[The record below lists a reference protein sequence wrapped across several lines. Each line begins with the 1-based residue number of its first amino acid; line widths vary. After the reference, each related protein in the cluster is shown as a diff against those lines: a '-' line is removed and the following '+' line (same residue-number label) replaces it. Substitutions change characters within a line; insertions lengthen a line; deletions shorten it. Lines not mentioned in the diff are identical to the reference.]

1 MATGKSDDIN
11 YGREAADSIKDAV
24 QETIIGKGEW
34 KRSKL
39 GYLFGFSSLKRNVGG
54 VAQHGRTSFWRWNFF
69 KVGAFRHDDQG
80 VAVEEEVTDAHLRFR
95 AAMEANGRTLTEVNR
110 SVDNTFRQFWLFTSL
125 FVLAF
130 AWGLGSLIATGVGRG
145 IFIVTDILFRFALL
159 PILAA
164 LVLRAGFT
172 NWLFRRRCLDGL
184 GDYLRSGEFLPAK
197 APRAP
202 ASVPAKTKKASGS
215 PRSTAAIVLLLA
227 AALLI
232 AAFPD
237 AVLAQATN
245 TSGTVNPN
253 DIFQTKSQPDLFMRL
268 LAYVIPDAGPVG
280 TPDIGMQGWHSA
292 VKNGFMAFCGTLLF
306 IGSAMA
312 GWHITTG
319 LVASAREGKALGS
332 NYHEVWAPM
341 RVVVGYGMLV
351 PAMKG
356 LCAAQILVLYLISWG
371 GNLANLVW
379 NPYIDTITAGTIP
392 GMQQQVQDTV
402 KMGNAANATAAVKA
416 IFEKTLCA
424 EIVNLGNTRLGV
436 QNAQISVPPSWT
448 TVSNPNHY
456 MWSSQSVPKNI
467 QTMDYGPVCGMISL
481 EVLAV
486 SLNTPEISNTKAML
500 DAKKQAIT
508 EIANNS
514 ELKSLAKSAAQTYF
528 TNQGSGEQ
536 SSRAF
541 SSESNPDQ
549 YTNLFTQ
556 AINTYVTAVSNAVGQ
571 AMQSTDPNTANE
583 ITQLRE
589 QAKKDGWAAAGV
601 YYLTLARIQARV
613 YAAAT
618 EGLQIGGVSGTRTNG
633 QSAFITDALVGTKE
647 SPGALTQFG
656 DWWDTKN
663 RQITNTAMGTASQAA
678 SETNSNALSWVL
690 NQVFGGFANWFNSRS
705 DSTQVIINPMGDT
718 ISYGNKLLVG
728 AQAAI
733 VSGALMSGTIEA
745 GNSNILG
752 KGLNWLTGAGA
763 GLKGVFGFLTPFVT
777 MLTIAILAAGAIQAF
792 VIPMIPYIMS
802 VFFIAGMMTLVVE
815 GLAAAPLWA
824 FFHIRMDGQEFV
836 DQVQKP
842 GYMIAFNLILRP
854 VLMIFGIIL
863 SYVVFGALLWF
874 VNTTFIPASNALSQS
889 SSIGFIGMFVMIVL
903 MSYIDFQIAV
913 RSFQLITHIPER
925 VTRWFG
931 QNGDNLGDEH
941 DSQQATRV
949 FVGGMEHRV
958 STMAT
963 GVGNANMMKGAGR
976 GSSLSPKGGGGKE
989 KPQIQGQQPAK
1000 G

>member
-11 YGREAADSIKDAV
+11 YGREAAEGVKDAV
-24 QETIIGKGEW
+24 QETIIGKDEW

-39 GYLFGFSSLKRNVGG
+39 GYLFGFSALTRNVGG
-54 VAQHGRTSFWRWNFF
+54 VADRGRKSFWRWSFF
-69 KVGAFRHDDQG
+69 KTGAFRHDDQG
-80 VAVEEEVTDAHLRFR
+80 VAIEEEVTDAHLRFR
-95 AAMEANGRTLTEVNR
+95 AAMDANGRTLTEINR
-110 SVDNTFRQFWLFTSL
+110 SVDNTYRQFWLFATL

-130 AWGLGSLIATGVGRG
+130 AWGVGSLIGTGLGSG
-145 IFIVTDILFRFALL
+145 IFMITDILFRFALL
-159 PILAA
+159 PILTA
-164 LVLRAGFT
+164 LILRAGFT
-172 NWLFRRRCLDGL
+172 NWLFRRRRLDGL
-184 GDYLRSGEFLPAK
+184 GDYLRSGELLPKK
-197 APRAP
+197 APPAP
-202 ASVPAKTKKASGS
+202 ASVPAKVKKTSNT
-215 PRSTAAIVLLLA
+215 PRSAAVLMILLGAALLLA
-227 AALLI
+227 A
-232 AAFPD
+232 FPD
-237 AVLAQATN
+237 IALAQQQ
-245 TSGTVNPN
+245 TVNPN

-280 TPDIGMQGWHSA
+280 TPDIGIQGWHSA

-379 NPYIDTITAGTIP
+379 SPYIDTITVGTIP
-392 GMQQQVQDTV
+392 SMQQQVQDTV

-416 IFEKTLCA
+416 VFEKTLCA
-424 EIVNLGNTRLGV
+424 EVVNLGNTRLGV
-436 QNAQISVPPSWT
+436 QNAQISVPPSWKT
-448 TVSNPNHY
+448 ISNPNY
-456 MWSSQSVPKNI
+456 SMWSSQSVPKNI
-467 QTMDYGPVCGMISL
+467 QTLDYGPVCGMISL

-500 DAKKQAIT
+500 EAKKQAIT

-514 ELKSLAKSAAQTYF
+514 ELKSLAQRAAQTYY

-549 YTNLFTQ
+549 YASLFTQ
-556 AINTYVTAVSNAVGQ
+556 AINTYVSAVSNAVGQ
-571 AMQSTDPNTANE
+571 AMQSSDPNTANE

-618 EGLQIGGVSGTRTNG
+618 EGLQIGGVTGTRTNG

-663 RQITNTAMGTASQAA
+663 RQITNSAMGTASQAA

-690 NQVFGGFANWFNSRS
+690 NELFGGFANWFNSRS
-705 DSTQVIINPMGDT
+705 DSTQVIINPMADT
-718 ISYGNKLLVG
+718 ITYGNKLLVG
-728 AQAAI
+728 AQTAI
-733 VSGALMSGTIEA
+733 VSGALLSGGIEA
-745 GNSNILG
+745 GNSSILG
-752 KGLNWLTGAGA
+752 RAVNGIAGIGA
-763 GLKGVFGFLTPFVT
+763 GLKGVFGFLSPFVT

-802 VFFIAGMMTLVVE
+802 VFFVVGMMTLVVE

-836 DQVQKP
+836 DHVQRP

-854 VLMIFGIIL
+854 VLMIFGVIL
-863 SYVVFGALLWF
+863 SYIVFGTMLWF

-903 MSYIDFQIAV
+903 MSYLDFQIAV

-925 VTRWFG
+925 VSRWFG
-931 QNGDNLGDEH
+931 QGGDNLGDDH

-963 GVGNANMMKGAGR
+963 GVGNAKMMKGAGQ
-976 GSSLSPKGGGGKE
+976 GSSLSPKGGGGRE